1 MASFKNADAGIIVD
15 QLIKTIQEQRDYL
28 SEIDG
33 KIGDG
38 DHGINMNKGFTM
50 CEDKLKGKTYNLSEG
65 LSILGETLLDDIG
78 GSMGPLYGMLF
89 DEMAMAC
96 EDAEEIDAEVFGEMV
111 TNAVEGLQEI
121 SPAKVGDKSLIDTLV
136 PAKEAFIA
144 AKEEGKEFAQCLE
157 AMNEAA
163 EKGWQSTKD
172 LVAKIGRAS
181 RLGERSRGVLDA
193 GATSCYFI
201 VTGIGKAATQFLRF
215 LLRIV
220 FRIRI

>member
-1 MASFKNADAGIIVD
+1 MSSFKNADAGVVVD
-15 QLIKTIQEQRDYL
+15 KLIKTIQEQRDYL

-50 CEDKLKGKTYNLSEG
+50 CEKKLEGQTYNLSEG
-65 LSILGETLLDDIG
+65 LSILGATLLEDIG

-89 DEMAMAC
+89 DEMSMAC
-96 EDAEEIDAEVFGEMV
+96 EDAEDIDVDVFAEMITG
-111 TNAVEGLQEI
+111 AVEGIQDI
-121 SPAKVGDKSLIDTLV
+121 SPAQVGDKSLLDTLV
-136 PAKEAFIA
+136 PAKEAFVA
-144 AKEEGKEFAQCLE
+144 AKEAGKEFAECLDE
-157 AMNEAA
+157 MNAAA
-163 EKGWQSTKD
+163 EKGWQSTKN

-201 VTGIGKAATQFLRF
+201 ITTIGTAAKE
-215 LLRIV
+215 LL
-220 FRIRI
+220 

>member
-1 MASFKNADAGIIVD
+1 MSSFKNAEAGVIVD
-15 QLIKTIQEQRDYL
+15 QLIKTIQKERDYL

-50 CEDKLKGKTYNLSEG
+50 CEKKLEGTTYNLSEG
-65 LSILGETLLDDIG
+65 LTTLGETLLEDIG

-89 DEMAMAC
+89 DEITV
-96 EDAEEIDAEVFGEMV
+96 DVFADMITG
-111 TNAVEGLQEI
+111 AVEGIQDI
-121 SPAKVGDKSLIDTLV
+121 SPAQVGDKSLIDTLV
-136 PAKEAFIA
+136 PAKEAFVE
-144 AKEEGKEFAQCLE
+144 AKEAGKDFAECLD

-201 VTGIGKAATQFLRF
+201 ITTIGNAAKE
-215 LLRIV
+215 LLA
-220 FRIRI
+220 